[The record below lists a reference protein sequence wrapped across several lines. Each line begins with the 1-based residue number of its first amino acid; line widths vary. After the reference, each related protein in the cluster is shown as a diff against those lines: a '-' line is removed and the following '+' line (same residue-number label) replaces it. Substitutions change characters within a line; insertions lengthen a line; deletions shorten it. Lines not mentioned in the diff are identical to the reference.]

1 MCQQRREREAEDPV
15 LRAKRAAKKRE
26 EKACEEAKRK
36 SKATGVALAE
46 RLEGSK
52 TKDRDLLV
60 LHED

>member
-1 MCQQRREREAEDPV
+1 M